1 MSEKKFNVRITQCY
15 LIKNIEATD
24 ADEARRKASEDYTW
38 GHHLE
43 DCIIDVEEEGA
54 VGSHNYDFLQKTI

>member
-43 DCIIDVEEEGA
+43 D
-54 VGSHNYDFLQKTI
+54 